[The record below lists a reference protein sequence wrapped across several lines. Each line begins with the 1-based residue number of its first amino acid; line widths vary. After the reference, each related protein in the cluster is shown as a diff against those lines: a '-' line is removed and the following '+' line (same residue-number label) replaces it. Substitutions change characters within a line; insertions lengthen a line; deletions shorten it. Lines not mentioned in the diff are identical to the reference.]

1 MLSKPWMRNFAEFGT
16 IRYLSAWSTCSNQ
29 FCSDECKRNVACSP
43 TSGTCQLQVDS
54 FVPGINILIFVT
66 IRRLSVF
73 FQTFFCFFQRQTKNP
88 RNKTKL
94 LWWKLIRKAS
104 CTRILIISRAI
115 NTWKSC
121 EKGTR
126 ELNLTAT
133 IAVNV
138 NRYTKL
144 PTLSRRIAEPPNILR
159 SFEVPASHSSIMGYI
174 FGSPHFAMSNVNVSL
189 WLWLQTFKR

>member
-1 MLSKPWMRNFAEFGT
+1 MREARAAINFAQTNVKET
-16 IRYLSAWSTCSNQ
+16 LHVHARAARVS
-29 FCSDECKRNVACSP
+29 CKWIPSCR
-43 TSGTCQLQVDS
+43 
-54 FVPGINILIFVT
+54 INILTFVT
-66 IRRLSVF
+66 ILTLSVF
-73 FQTFFCFFQRQTKNP
+73 FQIFPCFFQRQTKNP
-88 RNKTKL
+88 RNKMKL
-94 LWWKLIRKAS
+94 LWRKLIRKTS
-104 CTRILIISRAI
+104 YTRILIISRAI

-159 SFEVPASHSSIMGYI
+159 PFEVPASHSSIMGYI
-174 FGSPHFAMSNVNVSL
+174 FGSPHFALSNVNVSL
-189 WLWLQTFKR
+189 